1 MSTLK
6 SIKADLTARNIAFPA
21 KANKATLSALL
32 AAAPVAVVAVRK
44 QRTSTKAILRSLF
57 PNVGDSMLVA
67 DVVAHVTAQAAVAPA
82 TIVTMLGDLK
92 NPKYAAGPVISI
104 TRVGDSY
111 TRNS

>member
-6 SIKADLTARNIAFPA
+6 SIKAELAARNIAFPA
-21 KANKATLSALL
+21 KANKAALSALL
-32 AAAPVAVVAVRK
+32 AAAPVTVRK